1 MTEYSR
7 DKLYTQL
14 DALRTTLE
22 EAVDAGDIYEQPA
35 RALCAHLW
43 EIEEHARLKE
53 RLTAGYPNPA
63 PATTGKETDNDR

>member
-7 DKLYTQL
+7 AKLYERL

-22 EAVDAGDIYEQPA
+22 EAVDAGDIYEHPA
-35 RALCAHLW
+35 RALCSHLW

-53 RLTAGYPNPA
+53 RLTAGHNKNRKKG
-63 PATTGKETDNDR
+63 TR

>member
-7 DKLYTQL
+7 AKLYEQL
-14 DALRTTLE
+14 EQLRSTLE

-35 RALCAHLW
+35 RALCSHLW

-53 RLTAGYPNPA
+53 RLTAAYPKTRTRNRWK
-63 PATTGKETDNDR
+63 GNR